1 MAGSVEIGAL
11 ELTLEQTETIEVTP
25 CTSAQPL
32 NKVSVI
38 ILKNTNWSSIDMQN
52 IDGIYN

>member
-1 MAGSVEIGAL
+1 MAGSVESRVW
-11 ELTLEQTETIEVTP
+11 ELTLEQTEMIEVTP

-38 ILKNTNWSSIDMQN
+38 ILKNTTRVSIDMQN
-52 IDGIYN
+52 IYG